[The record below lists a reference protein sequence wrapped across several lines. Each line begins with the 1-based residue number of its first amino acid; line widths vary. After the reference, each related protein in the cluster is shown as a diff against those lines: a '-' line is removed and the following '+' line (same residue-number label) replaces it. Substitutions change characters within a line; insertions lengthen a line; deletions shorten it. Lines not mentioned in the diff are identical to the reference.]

1 VGNMRLAIDLTVTGM
16 SIVFSVLVLVSLG
29 MKVLDLGLFSD
40 DRGQDR
46 PLRIR
51 SPLFFSQRWG
61 NARGGGGGVPKES
74 SNGGKSGTEVSRA
87 ENDIGDPGPSGI
99 RPEIVAAIAGALTAY
114 LDEPLN
120 RYRIV
125 DVRRISVT
133 RQSSNA
139 WGAMGR
145 SEIVA
150 GRGTTAGRKE
160 SY

>member
-1 VGNMRLAIDLTVTGM
+1 MGNIGLAIDLTVTGM

-61 NARGGGGGVPKES
+61 NARGGGGVPKES
-74 SNGGKSGTEVSRA
+74 PNGRKSGTKVSRA
-87 ENDIGDPGPSGI
+87 ANDIGNPGPSGI

-114 LDEPLN
+114 LDEPFN

-133 RQSSNA
+133 RQSSDA

-145 SEIVA
+145 SEIVT